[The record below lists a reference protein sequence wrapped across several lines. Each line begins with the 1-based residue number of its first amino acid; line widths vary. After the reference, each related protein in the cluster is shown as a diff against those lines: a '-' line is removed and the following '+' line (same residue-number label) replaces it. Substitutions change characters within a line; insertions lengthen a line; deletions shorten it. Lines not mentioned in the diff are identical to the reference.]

1 MFIGAGSMIMTKS
14 FFQPEPRVLAHRG
27 LSIEYPEN
35 TILSFRKA
43 AELDVDVIE
52 TDVHLT
58 NDNQFVVIHD
68 DRLERLSDGGGR
80 VSDYTLAALQQFDA
94 AYHFTLDGGKRFPYR
109 GSGITFLSL
118 DELLEEFPEQR
129 FNIDLKIKNPDLVD
143 NYAAIIRKHHA
154 ETRVLTASEH
164 RINLM
169 KMRSQIPEMATSFS
183 MGEVIAF
190 FALFK
195 TGFLFCKKS
204 FVGDALQIPEF
215 IGPSRIVTPSFVR
228 EAHERMIRVHVW
240 TVNEEHDM
248 RRLLDAGVD
257 GIFTDDA
264 RRLQRVLED
273 YSR

>member
-1 MFIGAGSMIMTKS
+1 MIMTKS

-94 AYHFTLDGGKRFPYR
+94 AYHFTLDGGKTFPYR